1 MPDVLIYR
9 VGPQPGRPIKCLMR
23 GSAEKDPSQGV
34 PVYVPDVRNNREGP
48 QVMEPSKC
56 LNGQSYG
63 ERQAKEVF

>member
-1 MPDVLIYR
+1 
-9 VGPQPGRPIKCLMR
+9 MR

-48 QVMEPSKC
+48 QAMEPSKC